1 MQTEWVVKGPA
12 QPNSHT
18 RANRHREI
26 ARLSAPAE
34 RNCLFPIVDPL
45 CCFCRNRRTASQ
57 LQVGLERKQVS
68 MAALKKNIW
77 LLFFL
82 LVLSSTVLLV
92 SISISRWNSL
102 TEYYRVS
109 QQGLAAQWFGAFS
122 SILEQQEAILTLMGE
137 DLLKREANRPEDLQ
151 ARLDDLMNLNPDFFS
166 GFALISP

>member
-1 MQTEWVVKGPA
+1 MCYL
-12 QPNSHT
+12 
-18 RANRHREI
+18 I
-26 ARLSAPAE
+26 AAL
-34 RNCLFPIVDPL
+34 I
-45 CCFCRNRRTASQ
+45 
-57 LQVGLERKQVS
+57 ERKQVS

-151 ARLDDLMNLNPDFFS
+151 ARLDDLRRVAIMRSHCEP
-166 GFALISP
+166 